1 MELGY
6 IDLKNFRQYLDS
18 RIDFARSPNSF
29 TIIQGVNGAG
39 KTNLMNAI
47 TWCLFG
53 EELHIGTK
61 YAGLPMVNTTALE
74 CNNEKYIEVKVEI
87 QLIEKNNDK
96 LEITRVK
103 KFQKNGNGKAVEVP
117 INHSLKVMQQVG
129 REWIGP
135 LFDDEAQNII
145 DLRIPPS
152 IEEYFF
158 FDGER
163 LDDYFKQTSGE
174 EIKKAV
180 FQISQLEL
188 FNRLI
193 EHLENRRDESLRT
206 AKGLGSRAQEVR
218 ELAET
223 HTLSLETDK
232 KILQE
237 QKGKKQE
244 AESLEKLFSD
254 KLKNSSPE
262 HIQQLENNRES
273 LTDDIVEMKQQI
285 NDIEGEMIESLHG
298 AMPVI
303 FGYEALEKT
312 KTLIQGRIESGL
324 IPPLY
329 QKIFIENLLRKEK
342 CICGS
347 ELSCKD
353 EYSTHRR
360 KNVESFLESDPLSLK
375 SKEVI
380 EANAA
385 IMKMME
391 DIGVFPKEIMEL
403 EQRMKRIEENKED
416 KEQKVKIIEEE
427 IQQSNIENIKSWEKE
442 REKYSAEK
450 EKLVGEI
457 AKTESQIEKR
467 NKIIHACQSE
477 LQKELSKEEKHRQ
490 LSVTLKLCNEGIKCA
505 QEIMD
510 QIMINVKNEIEQK
523 TSQQFLSLIWKK
535 DTYTGVRI
543 DKDYNISVPHVS
555 GIEALGTLSAGERQ
569 VCALSF
575 MAALN
580 SVSGFEVPIII
591 DTPLARI
598 SSEPSKNIARNLP
611 NFLEDKQVTLLVTE
625 KEYSTEVS
633 EQLNPRVGANYLI
646 SVIEKPQGN
655 LAEVKLAK

>member
-1 MELGY
+1 
-6 IDLKNFRQYLDS
+6 
-18 RIDFARSPNSF
+18 
-29 TIIQGVNGAG
+29 
-39 KTNLMNAI
+39 
-47 TWCLFG
+47 
-53 EELHIGTK
+53 
-61 YAGLPMVNTTALE
+61 
-74 CNNEKYIEVKVEI
+74 
-87 QLIEKNNDK
+87 
-96 LEITRVK
+96 
-103 KFQKNGNGKAVEVP
+103 
-117 INHSLKVMQQVG
+117 
-129 REWIGP
+129 
-135 LFDDEAQNII
+135 
-145 DLRIPPS
+145 
-152 IEEYFF
+152 
-158 FDGER
+158 
-163 LDDYFKQTSGE
+163 
-174 EIKKAV
+174 
-180 FQISQLEL
+180 
-188 FNRLI
+188 
-193 EHLENRRDESLRT
+193 
-206 AKGLGSRAQEVR
+206 
-218 ELAET
+218 
-223 HTLSLETDK
+223 
-232 KILQE
+232 
-237 QKGKKQE
+237 
-244 AESLEKLFSD
+244 
-254 KLKNSSPE
+254 
-262 HIQQLENNRES
+262 
-273 LTDDIVEMKQQI
+273 
-285 NDIEGEMIESLHG
+285 
-298 AMPVI
+298 
-303 FGYEALEKT
+303 
-312 KTLIQGRIESGL
+312 
-324 IPPLY
+324 
-329 QKIFIENLLRKEK
+329 
-342 CICGS
+342 
-347 ELSCKD
+347 
-353 EYSTHRR
+353 
-360 KNVESFLESDPLSLK
+360 
-375 SKEVI
+375 
-380 EANAA
+380 
-385 IMKMME
+385 MME

-611 NFLEDKQVTLLVTE
+611 NFLKDKQVTLLVTE

>member
-6 IDLKNFRQYLDS
+6 IALKNFRQYLDS
-18 RIDFARSPNSF
+18 KIDFARNPKSF

-53 EELHIGTK
+53 EELHISTK
-61 YAGLPMVNTTALE
+61 YAGLPMVNTTAAE
-74 CNNEKYIEVKVEI
+74 CSCEKIIEVKVEL

-96 LEITRVK
+96 LEISRVK
-103 KFQKNGNGKAVEVP
+103 NFEKKENGKVIE
-117 INHSLKVMQQVG
+117 ISTNHSLKVMQQIG

-135 LFDDEAQNII
+135 IFDNEAQDII
-145 DLRIPPS
+145 NFRIPPS

-163 LDDYFKQTSGE
+163 LDAYFNQTSGE

-188 FNRLI
+188 FKRLI

-206 AKGLGSRAQEVR
+206 AKGLSSRAQEVK
-218 ELAET
+218 ELAEM
-223 HTLSLETDK
+223 HSLSLETDK
-232 KILQE
+232 KILEE
-237 QKGKKQE
+237 QKKKKQE

-254 KLKNSSPE
+254 KLKNSSLE
-262 HIQQLENNRES
+262 HIQELENNRES
-273 LTDDIVEMKQQI
+273 LSDDILEMKQQI
-285 NDIEGEMIESLHG
+285 NDLEGEMIESLHR

-303 FGYEALEKT
+303 FAFGALEKT
-312 KTLIQGRIESGL
+312 KALIQGRIEAGL

-329 QKIFIENLLRKEK
+329 QKIFIENLIRKEK

-353 EYSTHRR
+353 EYSINRR
-360 KNVESFLESDPLSLK
+360 KNVESFLEPDPLSLK

-385 IMKMME
+385 IIKMME
-391 DIGVFPKEIMEL
+391 DIGIFPKEIVDL
-403 EQRMKRIEENKED
+403 EIRMKRIEENKEI
-416 KEQKVKIIEEE
+416 KAQKIKKIEEE
-427 IQQSNIENIKSWEKE
+427 ILQSNVENIKSWEIE
-442 REKYSAEK
+442 RERYSGEK
-450 EKLVGEI
+450 EKFVGEV
-457 AKTESQIEKR
+457 AKTENQIGKR
-467 NKIIHACQSE
+467 IKIIHACLSE
-477 LQKELSKEEKHRQ
+477 LQKELDKEEKHKQ
-490 LSVTLKLCNEGIKCA
+490 LSLALKLCNEGIKCA
-505 QEIMD
+505 QDVMD
-510 QIMINVKNEIEQK
+510 QIMTNVKNEIEQK
-523 TSQQFLSLIWKK
+523 TSTQFLSLIWKK

-580 SVSGFEVPIII
+580 SVSGFEVPLII

-611 NFLEDKQVTLLVTE
+611 IFLEDKQVTLLVTE
-625 KEYSTEVS
+625 KEYSPEVS
-633 EQLNPRVGANYLI
+633 EELKPRVGADYLI
-646 SVIEKPQGN
+646 NVVEKPQGN
-655 LAEVKLAK
+655 LAEVKLVK

>member
-1 MELGY
+1 LELGY
-6 IDLKNFRQYLDS
+6 IALKNFRQYLDS
-18 RIDFARSPNSF
+18 KIEFARSPKSF

-53 EELHIGTK
+53 EELHISTK
-61 YAGLPMVNTTALE
+61 YAGLPMVNTTAVE
-74 CNNEKYIEVKVEI
+74 CSCEKIIEVKVEL

-96 LEITRVK
+96 LEITRVNNFERK
-103 KFQKNGNGKAVEVP
+103 ENGKVIEIS
-117 INHSLKVMQQVG
+117 INHSLKVMQQIG

-135 LFDDEAQNII
+135 LFDDEAQDII
-145 DLRIPPS
+145 DFRIPPS

-163 LDDYFKQTSGE
+163 LDDYFNQTSGE

-188 FNRLI
+188 FKRLI

-206 AKGLGSRAQEVR
+206 AKGLSSRAQEVR
-218 ELAET
+218 ELSEM
-223 HTLSLETDK
+223 HSLSLETDK

-237 QKGKKQE
+237 HKKKKQE

-254 KLKNSSPE
+254 KLKNSSLE
-262 HIQQLENNRES
+262 HIQQLENERES
-273 LTDDIVEMKQQI
+273 LSDDIFEMKQQI
-285 NDIEGEMIESLHG
+285 NDLEGEMIESLHR

-303 FGYEALEKT
+303 FAFGALEKT
-312 KTLIQGRIESGL
+312 KTLIQGRIEAGL

-329 QKIFIENLLRKEK
+329 QKIFIENLIRKEK

-353 EYSTHRR
+353 EYSINRR
-360 KNVESFLESDPLSLK
+360 KNVESFLEPDPLSLK

-385 IMKMME
+385 IIKMME
-391 DIGVFPKEIMEL
+391 DIGIFPKEIVDL
-403 EQRMKRIEENKED
+403 EQRMRRIEENKEI
-416 KEQKVKIIEEE
+416 KEQKIKIIEEE
-427 IQQSNIENIKSWEKE
+427 ISQSNIENIKSWEIE
-442 REKYSAEK
+442 REKYSEEK
-450 EKLVGEI
+450 EKFVGEI
-457 AKTESQIEKR
+457 AKTEGQIEKR
-467 NKIIHACQSE
+467 LKIIHACQSE

-490 LSVTLKLCNEGIKCA
+490 LSVALKLCNEGIKCA
-505 QEIMD
+505 QEVMD
-510 QIMINVKNEIEQK
+510 QIMTNVKNEIEQK
-523 TSQQFLSLIWKK
+523 TSKQFLSLIWKK

-611 NFLEDKQVTLLVTE
+611 IFLEDKQVTLLVTE
-625 KEYSTEVS
+625 KEYSPEVS
-633 EQLNPRVGANYLI
+633 EQLKPRVGADYLI
-646 SVIEKPQGN
+646 NVVEKPHGN
-655 LAEVKLAK
+655 LAEVKLVK